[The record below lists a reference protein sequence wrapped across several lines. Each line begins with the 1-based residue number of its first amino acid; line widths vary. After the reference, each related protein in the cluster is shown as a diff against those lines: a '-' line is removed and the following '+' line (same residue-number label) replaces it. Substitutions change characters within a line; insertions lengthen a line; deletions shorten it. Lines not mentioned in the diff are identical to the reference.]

1 VDRRIDVG
9 AIGGGILRK
18 GRTSQKRGAEQ
29 GSCQIVRFHFNLQ
42 CECGG
47 VSVVLVDQRNQ
58 LLMMQQHDQD
68 DQGYRYSEQP

>member
-1 VDRRIDVG
+1 V
-9 AIGGGILRK
+9 
-18 GRTSQKRGAEQ
+18 
-29 GSCQIVRFHFNLQ
+29 
-42 CECGG
+42 G